1 MALSAVCFGL
11 SGYLAATVFN
21 RPEIASSIQI
31 ASISILAGGLINA
44 STAAFT
50 GIEKMELDSLMLIF
64 QSIIKTAIMIKLVVL
79 RFGPSGAVIG
89 YTVAMAIAGLIG
101 VVLVWTQYRNQPKLN
116 NPKLHIRAYINTMLS
131 YGVPLSISTIISGFQ
146 LQFYSFLL
154 PIFYITDNTAI
165 GNYGIASTFVVLI
178 GFFATPIATMLFP
191 AFSKLNPK
199 KDRQILLSIFQFS
212 VKYASLLVVPVAT
225 LVMCLAGPAVSTL
238 FGETYST
245 TPMFLALLAITYV
258 FPLVGSLSVTNF
270 ITRQGKTTFILYLTL
285 LSAAIGLSMG
295 YILIMQLGVLGLIIA
310 STIAGLPSII
320 VSLLWIRKHYGLTI
334 DWGSSVKILL
344 SSAIASVLTYVLIT
358 ELGYSSIIRL
368 IVGIVFFAFIFVVM
382 VLFTRTIN
390 KCDIENLRD
399 MVSGLGIIGKIIN
412 LILNMFDK
420 IMKTLRLAS

>member
-1 MALSAVCFGL
+1 
-11 SGYLAATVFN
+11 
-21 RPEIASSIQI
+21 
-31 ASISILAGGLINA
+31 
-44 STAAFT
+44 
-50 GIEKMELDSLMLIF
+50 
-64 QSIIKTAIMIKLVVL
+64 
-79 RFGPSGAVIG
+79 
-89 YTVAMAIAGLIG
+89 
-101 VVLVWTQYRNQPKLN
+101 
-116 NPKLHIRAYINTMLS
+116 
-131 YGVPLSISTIISGFQ
+131 
-146 LQFYSFLL
+146 
-154 PIFYITDNTAI
+154 
-165 GNYGIASTFVVLI
+165 
-178 GFFATPIATMLFP
+178 MLFP
-191 AFSKLNPK
+191 AFSKLNPE
-199 KDRQILLSIFQFS
+199 KDRQILLSVFQFS

-245 TPMFLALLAITYV
+245 APLFLALLAITYV
-258 FPLVGSLSVTNF
+258 FPLIGSLSVTNF
-270 ITRQGKTTFILYLTL
+270 ISSQGKTTFILYLTL
-285 LSAAIGLSMG
+285 LSAAIGLPMG

-310 STIAGLPSII
+310 STIAGLPSTI

-344 SSAIASVLTYVLIT
+344 SSAIASILTYVLIT
-358 ELGYSSIIRL
+358 ELGYSSLIRL